1 MKKRIELTDTLSVT
15 PSYLR
20 NNYSESGLVTDYRD
34 WQIPLGRRFR
44 SLKVWFVFRTYGRS
58 GMKDHIRRHVHLSE
72 IFHQLV
78 QSRSD
83 LFSVLAGP
91 AFALVV
97 LTVKPRC
104 RVQHENEADFM
115 VNGDKASHS
124 EANAITKKVYERINS
139 QGEIYLTSTVIDDLH
154 AIRVVSANP
163 QAQENFIRKAFEILV
178 NTAEEV
184 LDQRYS

>member
-1 MKKRIELTDTLSVT
+1 MTDTLSVT

-20 NNYSESGLVTDYRD
+20 NDYSESGLVTDYRN

-44 SLKVWFVFRTYGRS
+44 SLKVWFVFRTYGKS
-58 GMKDHIRRHVHLSE
+58 GMKEHIRHHVHLSE
-72 IFHQLV
+72 VFHQLV

-97 LTVKPRC
+97 LTVNSRSNA
-104 RVQHENEADFM
+104 QLENKTNSTA
-115 VNGDKASHS
+115 NGDKTSHS
-124 EANAITKKVYERINS
+124 EANAITKEVYEKINS
-139 QGEIYLTSTVIDDLH
+139 QGEIYLTSTVIDGLH
-154 AIRVVSANP
+154 TIRVVSANP
-163 QAQENFIRKAFEILV
+163 QAQESYIRNAFEILV

-184 LDQRYS
+184 LNQYKN